1 MMSQSEIHDREPVG
15 LVGAVTFSGD
25 YLSPAGAETC
35 YNLAAP
41 GDPITI
47 VGSPK
52 GGTCGQRLNRVV
64 RVLAAVPAGQ
74 RPARGRAGWAGGSTF
89 VDPVLPPSAAS
100 APLQTAPAGNS
111 AAR

>member
-1 MMSQSEIHDREPVG
+1 MIVSLVR
-15 LVGAVTFSGD
+15 LVGAVTLGGD
-25 YLSPAGAETC
+25 YLSSADAKTC

-52 GGTCGQRLNRVV
+52 DGTWDNGWTEWFVFWPQYLQGSA
-64 RVLAAVPAGQ
+64 LHTAVQAG
-74 RPARGRAGWAGGSTF
+74 PGGSTL
-89 VDPVLPPSAAS
+89 VDSSVLPPSTVS
-100 APLQTAPAGNS
+100 APLQTARAGNS